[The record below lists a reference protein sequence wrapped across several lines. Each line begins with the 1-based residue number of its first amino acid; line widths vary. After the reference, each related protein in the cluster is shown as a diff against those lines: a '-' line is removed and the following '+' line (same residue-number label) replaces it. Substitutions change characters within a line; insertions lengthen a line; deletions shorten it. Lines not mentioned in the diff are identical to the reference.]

1 MKNEDEMKKLEENI
15 MDQYEPQASMKKSQQ
30 SEKKSGKSPT
40 ENNAKKSVE
49 LSQKSQALAEVDN
62 VH

>member
-1 MKNEDEMKKLEENI
+1 MQNEDEMEKLEENI

-30 SEKKSGKSPT
+30 SEKKSAKSPT

>member
-1 MKNEDEMKKLEENI
+1 VQNEDEMKKLEENI

>member
-1 MKNEDEMKKLEENI
+1 MQNEDEMKKLEENI

-30 SEKKSGKSPT
+30 SEKKSAKSPT

>member
-1 MKNEDEMKKLEENI
+1 VQNEDEMKKLEENI

-30 SEKKSGKSPT
+30 SEKKSAKSPT

>member
-1 MKNEDEMKKLEENI
+1 MQNEDEMKKLEENI